1 MGRRAFKYS
10 KETVV
15 FNIIAYLFTAILA
28 FLCLLPFLLVVS
40 GSITDES
47 SIVLYGYRLI
57 PVKISF
63 DAYKIAFGNPTII
76 LRAYAVTCFVTTV
89 GTFLSLFL
97 SSMAAYALQRKDFVY
112 RNFFAFF
119 FYFTTIFSGGLVP
132 WYILMVKYLHMKDNY
147 LALII
152 PGLFGVFNMIIIRSF
167 MSSIPDS
174 ITESAKIDGASD
186 FRIFIQLILPLSRP
200 VLVTI
205 GLFIALEYW
214 NDWYLS
220 MLFIQKD
227 NMYPLQYFLY
237 KIISK
242 IDFLRNVAARSSN
255 INLSKISLPSES
267 FKLAMTVIAT
277 GPIIFLYPHLQ
288 KYFIKGIM
296 MGAIKG

>member
-1 MGRRAFKYS
+1 ML
-10 KETVV
+10 
-15 FNIIAYLFTAILA
+15 FNIIAYFSIAALA
-28 FLCLLPFLLVVS
+28 FLCLLPFLLVIS
-40 GSITDES
+40 GSVTEES
-47 SIVLYGYRLI
+47 SIILYGYRLI
-57 PVKISF
+57 PVKISLA
-63 DAYKIAFGNPTII
+63 AYKIAFGNPTTI
-76 LRAYAVTCFVTTV
+76 LRAYAVTAFVTAT
-89 GTFLSLFL
+89 GTLLSLFL
-97 SSMAAYALQRKDFVY
+97 TSMASYALQRKDFVY
-112 RNFFAFF
+112 RNIFAFF

-132 WYILMVKYLHMKDNY
+132 WYILMVKYLHMKDSY

-152 PGLFGVFNMIIIRSF
+152 PGLFGMFNMIIIRSF

-186 FRIFIQLILPLSRP
+186 FRIFIQLILPLSKP
-200 VLVTI
+200 VLVAI

-220 MLFIQKD
+220 MLFIQKEK
-227 NMYPLQYFLY
+227 MYPLQYFLY

-242 IDFLRNVAARSSN
+242 IDFLKNVAAKSSN

-277 GPIIFLYPHLQ
+277 GPIIFLYPYLQ

-296 MGAIKG
+296 MGAVKG

>member
-1 MGRRAFKYS
+1 
-10 KETVV
+10 
-15 FNIIAYLFTAILA
+15 
-28 FLCLLPFLLVVS
+28 
-40 GSITDES
+40 
-47 SIVLYGYRLI
+47 
-57 PVKISF
+57 
-63 DAYKIAFGNPTII
+63 
-76 LRAYAVTCFVTTV
+76 
-89 GTFLSLFL
+89 
-97 SSMAAYALQRKDFVY
+97 MAAYALQRKDFVY